1 MSPNPSAARKV
12 GILLLVALAVGM
24 AAIFLVGDRRNLFS
38 RKNDYYIRL
47 DSVSGLQPGSN
58 VQLDGVG
65 VGSIAAIDLSEDV
78 QQNQIG
84 IRVRIEARFAA
95 RIREDSMARIRT
107 LGLLGDKYIEISSG
121 SPKFPEVQEGGDIG
135 TAPTTDVDRL
145 RASGED
151 LVNNVTRITEQL
163 TTILGR
169 MERGEGILGELTKDV
184 EPNRKVTTE
193 FIATLDS
200 IRGMFD
206 DFREGDGPLPRL
218 LNDRTL
224 GDKLEG
230 TVTRLDSLLAK
241 TESGEG
247 ALSMLLTDSE
257 QRQRLERSLASI
269 ERTTANLESVTNS
282 LQEERA
288 LLPKLLGD
296 EAYGEKLTSELA
308 VAGREPQSG
317 RREARP
323 RHGLGGADAQRSSPL
338 SGDEGH
344 RLRHRRV
351 GHPQTV
357 GPQPP
362 EEGRRGAA
370 RQAAR
375 HAASGTA
382 VEGTVTL
389 PPSAPPAAA
398 IGSQAARMRQHILV
412 TGGAGFIGSHVT
424 RRLLGRGDRVTV
436 LDDFNDFYAPALKRA
451 NAAEF
456 AGRDDWRLVEG
467 DIRDAA
473 LVDRLFEE
481 SRFDAVIH
489 LAARAGVRP
498 SLLEP
503 VLYEEVN
510 CIGTLRLLEAAR
522 RHGPANFV
530 FASSS
535 SVYGINEKVPF
546 AEDDAVDRPISPY
559 ATTKRAGELLC
570 FNYHHL
576 YGLRTSCLR
585 FFTVYGPAQRPEMAI
600 AKFTD
605 LLARGKT
612 VPLFGTGQTRRD
624 YTFIDDI
631 VDGVLAALDLAPG
644 FEIFNLGGSR
654 TTTLIDLVHGNRRGA
669 RRTPPGW
676 KCCRNSRAT
685 CRSPS
690 PT

>member
-1 MSPNPSAARKV
+1 MPMSPNPSAARKV

-121 SPKFPEVQEGGDIG
+121 SPKFPEVQEGGDIA

-169 MERGEGILGELTKDV
+169 MERGEGILGELTRDV

-230 TVTRLDSLLAK
+230 TVTRLDSLLAR

-296 EAYGEKLTSELA
+296 EAYGEKLTSELQSLVENLNR
-308 VAGREPQSG
+308 VAEKLDHGTGSAAQMLNDPALYLAMKDIVSG
-317 RREARP
+317 IDESAILRRLIRNRQKKGVEV
-323 RHGLGGADAQRSSPL
+323 
-338 SGDEGH
+338 
-344 RLRHRRV
+344 RLDK
-351 GHPQTV
+351 QLDT
-357 GPQPP
+357 PP
-362 EEGRRGAA
+362 PA
-370 RQAAR
+370 
-375 HAASGTA
+375 
-382 VEGTVTL
+382 
-389 PPSAPPAAA
+389 PPS
-398 IGSQAARMRQHILV
+398 
-412 TGGAGFIGSHVT
+412 
-424 RRLLGRGDRVTV
+424 
-436 LDDFNDFYAPALKRA
+436 K
-451 NAAEF
+451 
-456 AGRDDWRLVEG
+456 
-467 DIRDAA
+467 
-473 LVDRLFEE
+473 
-481 SRFDAVIH
+481 
-489 LAARAGVRP
+489 
-498 SLLEP
+498 EP
-503 VLYEEVN
+503 
-510 CIGTLRLLEAAR
+510 
-522 RHGPANFV
+522 
-530 FASSS
+530 
-535 SVYGINEKVPF
+535 
-546 AEDDAVDRPISPY
+546 
-559 ATTKRAGELLC
+559 
-570 FNYHHL
+570 
-576 YGLRTSCLR
+576 
-585 FFTVYGPAQRPEMAI
+585 
-600 AKFTD
+600 
-605 LLARGKT
+605 
-612 VPLFGTGQTRRD
+612 
-624 YTFIDDI
+624 
-631 VDGVLAALDLAPG
+631 
-644 FEIFNLGGSR
+644 
-654 TTTLIDLVHGNRRGA
+654 
-669 RRTPPGW
+669 
-676 KCCRNSRAT
+676 
-685 CRSPS
+685 
-690 PT
+690 